1 MEEGRKG
8 IREERNYGG
17 KEEGRKRRKE
27 ERKEERD
34 STLFANPNFSE
45 VTKSQSHILTYC
57 NKPRNLSC
65 ELQKR
70 SCAECCAPP
79 HPRKKSLSRHFSVL
93 LLSLPQKNV
102 NLLLCYF
109 VTSTI
114 S

>member
-1 MEEGRKG
+1 MEERRKG
-8 IREERNYGG
+8 
-17 KEEGRKRRKE
+17 RKE
-27 ERKEERD
+27 EKKKERD

-70 SCAECCAPP
+70 SCAECCAWKGLWM
-79 HPRKKSLSRHFSVL
+79 RGGSRHFSVL